1 MNIATLS
8 GRLGKDAEMK
18 QISDRYVYEFTLAT
32 DESKKNQDGTWGKET
47 TWHNI
52 VLYASTSKLAEMLKQ
67 GTQVTVSGRI
77 SNRQWEKDGVKHY
90 RTEIVTDRSRIDIHL
105 PKRDSQPQPVQSRPQ
120 TTNTNT
126 QQVQQQNSRSD
137 DNLPF

>member
-8 GRLGKDAEMK
+8 GRLGKDAEVK

-32 DESKKNQDGTWGKET
+32 DESKKNQDGTWIKET

-52 VLYASTSKLAEMLKQ
+52 VLWAGTAKLADMLKQ

-77 SNRQWEKDGVKHY
+77 SNRQWEKDGVKHH
-90 RTEIVTDRSRIDIHL
+90 RTEIITDSRSIDIHL
-105 PKRDSQPQPVQSRPQ
+105 PKKDQQQQTNQSQQRV
-120 TTNTNT
+120 T
-126 QQVQQQNSRSD
+126 QQQLSQQQSYGPSN

>member
-8 GRLGKDAEMK
+8 GRLGKDAEVK

-52 VLYASTSKLAEMLKQ
+52 VLWAGTAKLAEMLKQ
-67 GTQVTVSGRI
+67 GTQVTISGRI
-77 SNRQWEKDGVKHY
+77 SNRQWEKDGVKHH
-90 RTEIVTDRSRIDIHL
+90 RTEIVTDSSRIDIHL
-105 PKRDSQPQPVQSRPQ
+105 PKKDQQQQTNQTQKRVTQPQPVQ
-120 TTNTNT
+120 
-126 QQVQQQNSRSD
+126 QQQCSQSD
-137 DNLPF
+137 DLPF

>member
-8 GRLGKDAEMK
+8 GRLGKDAEVK

-52 VLYASTSKLAEMLKQ
+52 VLWAGTAKLADMLKQ

-77 SNRQWEKDGVKHY
+77 SNRQWEKDGVKHH
-90 RTEIVTDRSRIDIHL
+90 RTEIVTDSRSIDIHL
-105 PKRDSQPQPVQSRPQ
+105 PKKDQQQQTNQAQQRVTQPQPVQQHQCSQ
-120 TTNTNT
+120 
-126 QQVQQQNSRSD
+126 SD